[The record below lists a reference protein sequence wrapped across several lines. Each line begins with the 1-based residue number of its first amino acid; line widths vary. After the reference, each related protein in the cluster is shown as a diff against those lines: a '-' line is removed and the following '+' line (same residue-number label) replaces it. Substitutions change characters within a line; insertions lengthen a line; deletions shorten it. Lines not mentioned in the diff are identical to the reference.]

1 MLVLGAV
8 MNPKKWPVKLLDAD
22 DGSGD
27 AILEFS
33 PEVLTQLGWQAG
45 DLLVY
50 EINGPGC
57 LQLRKTSAEDHLEDQ
72 ILTKIA
78 NDRLQAGR
86 PLIQVNID
94 DL

>member
-1 MLVLGAV
+1 ML
-8 MNPKKWPVKLLDAD
+8 DTD

-27 AILEFS
+27 AILEFP
-33 PEVLTQLGWQAG
+33 PELLAQLGWQAG

-50 EINGPGC
+50 EMNSHGH
-57 LQLRKTSAEDHLEDQ
+57 LQFRKTTDEDQLEDQ

-78 NDRLQAGR
+78 NDRLQDGR

>member
-1 MLVLGAV
+1 MRQ
-8 MNPKKWPVKLLDAD
+8 KKWTIKLLDTD

-33 PEVLTQLGWQAG
+33 PELLAQLGWQAG
-45 DLLVY
+45 DLLAY
-50 EINGPGC
+50 EMNDHGH
-57 LQLRKTSAEDHLEDQ
+57 LQLRKVSVEDQLEDQ

-78 NDRLQAGR
+78 NDRLQDGR
-86 PLIQVNID
+86 PLIHVNVD